1 MPNNSVLPPQDA
13 RELPTTALAET
24 PPSSLP
30 LANEQHAAND
40 QQQVAR
46 IAESFDPL
54 DSVATITFGKE
65 ATERITE
72 FSNRVLESVRSRD
85 TGEAGDILDAMISQ
99 MKGCELERIQP
110 DSFLS
115 RLPLIGELFQT
126 FGKFVKGFDSVKDRL
141 DELEGRLRAQEH
153 NLTTDIER
161 LDGLYQEN
169 LHLLQQLDVYIA
181 AGKLKLTTL
190 LEQHVP
196 ALQSKAEAS
205 NDPVHAQALRD
216 LQQAMARLEKRVA
229 NLSVVRLAA
238 LQSAP
243 QIRLS
248 QEGNKMLMED
258 IQDICHNTIP
268 LWKRQFLIAISNF
281 EKEKALQVTRA
292 VKDYT
297 NQQYVRNAQK
307 LQQLEQDIS
316 VNYQRG
322 ILDLDSLKEVN
333 RITIDT
339 LNSTLEHYRA
349 GRKQRA
355 AAEIEIGRAE
365 EELKQALRQTV

>member
-1 MPNNSVLPPQDA
+1 MPNEPVLQ
-13 RELPTTALAET
+13 TQALAET
-24 PPSSLP
+24 RPGDLHTDEQQAVQSIAASL
-30 LANEQHAAND
+30 
-40 QQQVAR
+40 
-46 IAESFDPL
+46 DPL

-65 ATERITE
+65 AMERITA
-72 FSNRVLESVRSRD
+72 FSDRVLDNIRSRD
-85 TGEAGDILDAMISQ
+85 TGEAGDILDAMIGQ
-99 MKGCELERIQP
+99 MKGCELDRIRP

-126 FGKFVKGFDSVKDRL
+126 FGSFIKGFDSVKDRL
-141 DELEGRLRAQEH
+141 DALEGQLRAHEH
-153 NLTTDIER
+153 QLTTDIER

-181 AGKLKLTTL
+181 AGKLKLNTL
-190 LEQHVP
+190 LEQQVP
-196 ALQSKAEAS
+196 TLQSKAEAS
-205 NDPVHAQALRD
+205 GDPVDAQALRD
-216 LQQAMARLEKRVA
+216 LQQALGRLEKRLA
-229 NLSVVRLAA
+229 NLSAVRLAA
-238 LQSAP
+238 LQTAP

-268 LWKRQFLIAISNF
+268 LWKRQFLIAISNY

-307 LQQLEQDIS
+307 LQQLEQEIAG
-316 VNYQRG
+316 NYQRG

-339 LNSTLEHYRA
+339 LNSTLEHYRD
-349 GRKQRA
+349 GRRQRA
-355 AAEIEIGRAE
+355 AAELEIARAE
-365 EELKQALRQTV
+365 EELKQALRQTF

>member
-1 MPNNSVLPPQDA
+1 
-13 RELPTTALAET
+13 
-24 PPSSLP
+24 
-30 LANEQHAAND
+30 
-40 QQQVAR
+40 
-46 IAESFDPL
+46 
-54 DSVATITFGKE
+54 
-65 ATERITE
+65 
-72 FSNRVLESVRSRD
+72 
-85 TGEAGDILDAMISQ
+85 
-99 MKGCELERIQP
+99 MKGCELDRIRP

-115 RLPLIGELFQT
+115 RLPLVGELFQT
-126 FGKFVKGFDSVKDRL
+126 FDKFVKGFDSVKDRL
-141 DELEGRLRAQEH
+141 DQLEGRLRAQEH

-169 LHLLQQLDVYIA
+169 LNLLQQLDLYIA
-181 AGKLKLTTL
+181 AGKLKLNTL
-190 LEQHVP
+190 IEQQVP
-196 ALQSKAEAS
+196 ALQNKAVAS
-205 NDPVHAQALRD
+205 NDPVDAQALRD
-216 LQQAMARLEKRVA
+216 LQQAMARLEKRLS

-281 EKEKALQVTRA
+281 EKEKALHVTRA

-333 RITIDT
+333 RLTIDT
-339 LNSTLEHYRA
+339 LNSTLEHYRE

-355 AAEIEIGRAE
+355 AAEIEIRRAE

>member
-1 MPNNSVLPPQDA
+1 MPDNLILPISSLDIPPVA
-13 RELPTTALAET
+13 EHTALANTE
-24 PPSSLP
+24 
-30 LANEQHAAND
+30 EQ
-40 QQQVAR
+40 QRVAL
-46 IAESFDPL
+46 IAEGFDPL

-72 FSNRVLESVRSRD
+72 FSDRVLDSIRSRD
-85 TGEAGDILDAMISQ
+85 TGEAGEILDAMIGQ
-99 MKGCELERIQP
+99 MKGCELDRIRP

-115 RLPLIGELFQT
+115 RLPLVGELFQT
-126 FGKFVKGFDSVKDRL
+126 FDKFVKGFDSVKDRL
-141 DELEGRLRAQEH
+141 DQLEGRLRAQEH

-169 LHLLQQLDVYIA
+169 LNLLQQLDLYIA
-181 AGKLKLTTL
+181 AGKLKLNTL
-190 LEQHVP
+190 IEQQVP
-196 ALQSKAEAS
+196 ALKNKAVAS
-205 NDPVHAQALRD
+205 NDPVDAQALRD
-216 LQQAMARLEKRVA
+216 LQQAMARLEKRLS

-281 EKEKALQVTRA
+281 EKEKALHVTRA

-333 RITIDT
+333 RLTIDT
-339 LNSTLEHYRA
+339 LNSTLEHYRE

-355 AAEIEIGRAE
+355 AAEIEIRRAE